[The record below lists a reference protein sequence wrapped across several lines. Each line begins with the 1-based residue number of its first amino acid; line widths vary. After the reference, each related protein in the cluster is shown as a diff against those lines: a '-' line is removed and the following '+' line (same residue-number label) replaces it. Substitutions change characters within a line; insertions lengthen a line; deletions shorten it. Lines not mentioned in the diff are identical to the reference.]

1 MTRFSAF
8 AALAA
13 IALAPFATPALAQQE
28 CDPES
33 RVVLDQAQPN
43 ENVSDLENSTNDRI
57 IVSRFLNLRTDNCGP
72 QQMDQTQM
80 VQMQQQQQQQP
91 TTN

>member
-13 IALAPFATPALAQQE
+13 IALAPFATPALAQE
-28 CDPES
+28 ACDPES
-33 RVVLDQAQPN
+33 RVVLDRAQPN
-43 ENVSDLENSTNDRI
+43 EDVSELETSNRDRI

-72 QQMDQTQM
+72 QQTDQTQI
-80 VQMQQQQQQQP
+80 VQMQQQQQQT